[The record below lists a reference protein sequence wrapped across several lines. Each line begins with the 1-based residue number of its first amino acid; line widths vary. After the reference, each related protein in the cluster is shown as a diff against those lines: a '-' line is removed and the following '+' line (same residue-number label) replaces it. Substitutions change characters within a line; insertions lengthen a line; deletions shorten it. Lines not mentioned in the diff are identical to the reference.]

1 MRFAEF
7 RQHRLKPSDNVFA
20 FVCEDDFLIDESRPV
35 WQDKFAG
42 SWLTEKM
49 HVREFDEIQF
59 SQLMDDALTPSLFS
73 QSRVIVVGNAEKLR
87 KDRIQELET
96 LQGVEQSSLKIVLVL
111 SGFKAAEGLF
121 KSFPIIAIDPMKP
134 ADCAKWM
141 MDRHGLSP
149 EVARYLVENAGSD
162 LYTLNNEIE
171 KLQTFVGP
179 GNPITPKAVDE
190 LILRSE
196 QFGPFEIDDA
206 IIARDYKK
214 AVTVVGAM
222 LDDGADPL
230 IVLSR
235 IVRVWRQLFIGKGI
249 AARQGPREVAAI
261 AGVPSFKAG
270 DFAAGCRK
278 YEWKQI
284 AAGFQQLLNMDRMLK
299 SSSPDVEA
307 SFDVMLWKLTR

>member
-7 RQHRLKPSDNVFA
+7 RQHRVKPTDNVFA
-20 FVCEDDFLIDESRPV
+20 FVCEDDFLVDESRSI
-35 WQDKFAG
+35 WRDKFAG
-42 SWLTEKM
+42 NWLTEKI
-49 HVREFDEIQF
+49 HVREFDEIPF
-59 SQLMDDALTPSLFS
+59 SHLMDDALTPSLFS

-96 LQGVEQSSLKIVLVL
+96 LQGIERSSLKIVLIL
-111 SGFKAAEGLF
+111 SGFKAADGLS
-121 KSFPIIAIDPMKP
+121 KSFPIVVIDPMKP

-141 MDRHGLSP
+141 MDRHGISP

-162 LYTLNNEIE
+162 LYTLNNEVE
-171 KLQTFVGP
+171 KLQTFVGL
-179 GNPITPKAVDE
+179 GKPITPKAVDE

-196 QFGPFEIDDA
+196 QFGPFDIDDA

-222 LDDGADPL
+222 LEDGVDPL

-235 IVRVWRQLFIGKGI
+235 IVRVWRLLFIGKGI
-249 AARQGPREVAAI
+249 AGKQGPREVAAV

-270 DFAAGCRK
+270 EFAAGCRK

-284 AAGFQQLLNMDRMLK
+284 AAGFQQLLNMDRSLK
-299 SSSPDVEA
+299 SSNTDVEA

>member
-7 RQHRLKPSDNVFA
+7 RQVRLKPSDNVFA
-20 FVCEDDFLIDESRPV
+20 FVCEDDFLIDDSRPV

-42 SWLTEKM
+42 NWLTEKM
-49 HVREFDEIQF
+49 QVREFDEIPF
-59 SQLMDDALTPSLFS
+59 SKLMDDALTPSLFS
-73 QSRVIVVGNAEKLR
+73 QSRVIVVGNSEKLR
-87 KDRIQELET
+87 KDRVQELET
-96 LQGVEQSSLKIVLVL
+96 LQGIEQSSLKIVLVM
-111 SGFKAAEGLF
+111 SGFKAAEGLS
-121 KSFPIIAIDPMKP
+121 KSFPIIVIDPMKP

-141 MDRHGLSP
+141 MDRHGISP

-179 GNPITPKAVDE
+179 GKPITPKAVDE

-196 QFGPFEIDDA
+196 QFGPFDIDDA

-222 LDDGADPL
+222 LDDGVDPL

-235 IVRVWRQLFIGKGI
+235 IVRVWRLLFIGKGI

-270 DFAAGCRK
+270 DFASGCKK

-284 AAGFQQLLNMDRMLK
+284 AAGFQQLLNMDRTLK